1 MNHSPKNN
9 GINWR
14 KVIPVAFILLVATY
28 IYARPHLE
36 QMLGVELPVLGQ
48 QDPAD
53 RRDTHE
59 DIPAFDD
66 DVAID
71 GTVADSD
78 TGTEG
83 TNRSRDDAAGGRL
96 ASDRTSPSIGAA
108 ESDSDPTAV
117 KTFDID
123 QVRSDGFNIR
133 ESGRNNYETPAGLI
147 YGMGP
152 RREHRIDHVLRHS
165 ADQPDRQG
173 SHGVFDGSTT
183 EILTLI
189 DQAYEMIQEDS
200 PDVRNEPPEDNR
212 TAYTI
217 NFKRRIGY
225 KGGQSGARSNNP
237 PLRILKLILQDGN
250 RVVTAYPY
258 R

>member
-1 MNHSPKNN
+1 MNDRPNSN

-14 KVIPVAFILLVATY
+14 KVLPVAFILLVASY

-36 QMLGVELPVLGQ
+36 KMLGVELPVLGQ

-59 DIPAFDD
+59 GIPGFDD
-66 DVAID
+66 DATLD
-71 GTVADSD
+71 GSVGEPADADSGGGD
-78 TGTEG
+78 ATGQVA
-83 TNRSRDDAAGGRL
+83 RDQDG
-96 ASDRTSPSIGAA
+96 PSIGAPPP
-108 ESDSDPTAV
+108 EVDPNAV
-117 KTFDID
+117 KTFDQD
-123 QVRSDGFNIR
+123 TVRQAGFEIVLT
-133 ESGRNNYETPAGLI
+133 GRNTYETPAGLI

-152 RREHRIDHVLRHS
+152 RNEHRIDHVLRHS
-165 ADQPDRQG
+165 ADQPDRDG

-183 EILTLI
+183 EILQMI
-189 DQAYEMIQEDS
+189 DQAYEMIQADS
-200 PDVRNEPPEDNR
+200 PEVRNDPPEGNR

-225 KGGQSGARSNNP
+225 KGGRSGARSNNP
-237 PLRILKLILQDGN
+237 SLRILKLILQDGN